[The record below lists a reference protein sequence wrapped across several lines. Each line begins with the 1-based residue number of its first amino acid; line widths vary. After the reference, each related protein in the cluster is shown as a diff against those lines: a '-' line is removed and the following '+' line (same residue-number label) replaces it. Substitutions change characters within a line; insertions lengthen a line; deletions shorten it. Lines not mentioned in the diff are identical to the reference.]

1 MPLQIVDYL
10 GLKNF
15 IPHGFCLNW
24 TPTLLWLHVLSD
36 AIIVISYYF
45 IPLVIFYF
53 IRRRHDLPYTPV
65 FLMFA
70 ALIVACGTTHL
81 LSIITIWIPLYWL
94 DGWLKAV
101 AAIIS
106 FVTAGLMVWV
116 VPQALQLP
124 STVTQLRSEME
135 EKEKATQAKNL
146 ALMAM
151 QESEERLQFALET
164 IHAGA
169 WDLDLVNH
177 TVSRSKE
184 HDRIFGYPELLP
196 EWTYEMFL
204 EHILPEDRMFVHES
218 FQKTI
223 STRGE
228 WHFECRIKRAD
239 GQIRTILAAG
249 HHRINGFD
257 GTLRMAGIVQDI
269 TEQKQAEEQLKDLTQ
284 RLNYHI
290 DNSPLAVIEW
300 GPDMRLVRWSGTAEH
315 MFGWKAEEVLGK
327 SLDDF
332 RWVYEEDAAQV
343 AEVISTLMTGNHPPQ
358 FSANR
363 NYRKDGE
370 VVYCEWYNSSL
381 LDNSGKLRSILSLV
395 LDVTARVK
403 LEAALQ
409 QHSIMLESKVK
420 ERTAELRKKDQL
432 LLQQSRLA
440 AMGEMINNIA
450 HQWRQ
455 PLNVLGLNIQRLS
468 LYYDLGKFNKEFLD
482 TSTQDAMNLIQH
494 MSQTID
500 DFRHF
505 FQPDKEK
512 TDFSVNQAIQQSVNL
527 VKDSFN
533 HHQIKLCIQSDK
545 DVQIN
550 GYPNEFAQVILNILQ
565 NARDVFVERGIA
577 NRLVTIATST
587 ETNKTVTTI
596 TDNAGGIPENIIDK
610 IFDPYFSTKGIQ
622 GSGIGLY
629 MSKNIIENNLNGK
642 LSVRNVDK
650 GAEFRIDV
658 NTTV

>member
-1 MPLQIVDYL
+1 MLQPIVDYL

-24 TPTLLWLHVLSD
+24 TPALLWLHVLSD
-36 AIIVISYYF
+36 AVIVISYYF

-53 IRRRHDLPYTPV
+53 IRRRQDLPYPRV
-65 FLMFA
+65 FSMFA
-70 ALIVACGTTHL
+70 AFIVACGTTHL

-94 DGWLKAV
+94 DGWLKALT
-101 AAIIS
+101 AMIS
-106 FVTAGLMVWV
+106 FVTAIVMVRI

-124 STVTQLRSEME
+124 STVTQLRSEIQ

-146 ALMAM
+146 ALIAM

-164 IHAGA
+164 IHTGA
-169 WDLDLVNH
+169 WDLDLTNH
-177 TVSRSKE
+177 TAYRSKE

-196 EWTYEMFL
+196 EWTYDRFL
-204 EHILPEDRMFVHES
+204 EHVLPEDRTFVDES
-218 FQKTI
+218 FQNAI

-228 WHFECRIKRAD
+228 WHFECRIRRAD
-239 GQIRTILAAG
+239 GEIRHILAAG
-249 HHRINGFD
+249 RHRIKGSD
-257 GTLRMAGIVQDI
+257 GTLKMAGIVQDI
-269 TEQKQAEEQLKDLTQ
+269 TEHKQAETQLKDLTQ

-300 GPDMRLVRWSGTAEH
+300 GPDMRLVRWSGAAEL

-327 SLDDF
+327 YMDDF
-332 RWVYEEDAAQV
+332 RWIYEEDAAQV
-343 AEVISTLMTGNHPPQ
+343 AEVTSKLLTGTHPPQ

-381 LDNSGKLRSILSLV
+381 LDDSGRLRSILSLV
-395 LDVTARVK
+395 LDVTERVK
-403 LEAALQ
+403 LETALQ
-409 QHSIMLESKVK
+409 QYSVMLESKVK
-420 ERTAELRKKDQL
+420 ERTAELRKKDRL
-432 LLQQSRLA
+432 LIQQSRLA

-482 TSTQDAMNLIQH
+482 SSTQDAMNLIQH

-500 DFRHF
+500 DFRTF

-512 TDFSVNQAIQQSVNL
+512 TNFSVNQAIQQSVNL

-533 HHQIKLCIQSDK
+533 HHQIKLRIQTDN
-545 DVQIN
+545 DPHLY
-550 GYPNEFAQVILNILQ
+550 GYPNEFSQVILNILQ
-565 NARDVFVERGIA
+565 NARDVFVEREVSD
-577 NRLVTIATST
+577 RLVTI
-587 ETNKTVTTI
+587 TTASEEGHTLI
-596 TDNAGGIPENIIDK
+596 TIADNAGGIPENVIDK
-610 IFDPYFSTKGIQ
+610 IFEPYFSTKGVQ
-622 GSGIGLY
+622 GTGIGLY
-629 MSKNIIENNLNGK
+629 MSKNIIETNLNGK
-642 LSVRNVDK
+642 LSVRNVNN

-658 NTTV
+658 